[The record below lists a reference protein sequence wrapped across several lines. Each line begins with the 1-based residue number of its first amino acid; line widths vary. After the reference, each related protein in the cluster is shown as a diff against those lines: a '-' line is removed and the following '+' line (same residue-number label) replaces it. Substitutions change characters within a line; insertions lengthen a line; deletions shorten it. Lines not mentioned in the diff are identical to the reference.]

1 MRWSKFLFIGLILLV
16 FLVGV
21 SSSIIQPDQ
30 TEAAHL
36 LQQMNLAQAQNQP
49 EKAAQA
55 LEQLI
60 EIQPWRSDLFT
71 RLGELKLTAGDEA
84 GAIDAYERAY
94 REKVIDMEGI
104 LRLAQLLDEAGDDAR
119 ARVVVSERLM
129 SKQYD
134 SDSVSQLVALI
145 KKMSTPD
152 DILTFVDT
160 WLERD
165 PTNAQALY
173 LKGVYLAPTN
183 SAQAVLALEQA
194 GLQDKGLQASA
205 AKLLNSLD
213 AAAQEEDPGL
223 AALQIGRGLV
233 ELGEWQAAEVA
244 FEHAVTVQPNLAE
257 GWVFL
262 AEARQN
268 QGKSASEEIKRALTL
283 APNSTLVQ
291 ALAAIYYR
299 RQGEPEIGLVYL
311 HAAANQEPE
320 AAYWQAELG
329 KTLCELNDL
338 QDALTHFLKATELEP
353 DNAEYW
359 VELARFSLN
368 YGIEPAL
375 VGLPAARKA
384 VLLAPKDTHALDIM
398 GALFL
403 SQNDLASAE
412 RFLQQSLQQDRT
424 NADAQLHLGQVYLAS
439 GKLEAARPYLDEA
452 ARLTPETAVG
462 KLAKRLIRQYYPL
475 Q

>member
-1 MRWSKFLFIGLILLV
+1 MRRSKFVFLGLIILAFMMGL
-16 FLVGV
+16 
-21 SSSIIQPDQ
+21 SSSLIQPGQ
-30 TEAAHL
+30 TEAAL
-36 LQQMNLAQAQNQP
+36 LIRQMNLAQAQGQP

-55 LEQLI
+55 IEQLI
-60 EIQPWRSDLFT
+60 LLQPWRTDLLAQ
-71 RLGELKLTAGDEA
+71 LGESRLAAGDEA
-84 GAIDAYERAY
+84 GAIGAYKQAY
-94 REKVIDMEGI
+94 REKALDSSGV
-104 LRLAQLLDEAGDDAR
+104 LRLTQLLIEAGDDAG
-119 ARVVVSERLM
+119 AQDLLFDCLLTNQIEGNSSAQAIEL
-129 SKQYD
+129 
-134 SDSVSQLVALI
+134 L
-145 KKMSTPD
+145 KKASTPD
-152 DILTFVDT
+152 DILSLMDR
-160 WLERD
+160 WLEQD

-173 LKGVYLAPTN
+173 LKGIYLAPTR
-183 SAQAVLALEQA
+183 SAQAALALEQA
-194 GLQDKGLQASA
+194 GAKDKGLQASA
-205 AKLLNSLD
+205 AQLLHVLD
-213 AAAQEEDPGL
+213 SAAQEEPAI
-223 AALQIGRGLV
+223 AALQIGRGLAQ
-233 ELGEWQAAEVA
+233 LDEWQAAQVA
-244 FEHAVTVQPNLAE
+244 FEQAVAAQPDLAE
-257 GWVFL
+257 GWAFL
-262 AEARQN
+262 AEAKQS
-268 QGKSASEEIKRALTL
+268 QGEPAGAEIERALTL
-283 APNSTLVQ
+283 APDSSIVQ

-299 RQGEPEIGLVYL
+299 RQGKPEIGLVYL
-311 HAAANQEPE
+311 HAAANQEP
-320 AAYWQAELG
+320 AVAYWQVELG

-338 QDALTHFLKATELEP
+338 QDALAHFLKATELEP
-353 DNAEYW
+353 DNADNW

-439 GKLEAARPYLDEA
+439 GELEAARPYLVEA